1 MNKKPY
7 NACKKC
13 GYHSVVTQSCQGEY
27 TIRCARNCG
36 SATTRSKNLEMARKL
51 WNKENE

>member
-1 MNKKPY
+1 MDKKPY

-13 GYHSVVTQSCQGEY
+13 GYHGVVANYKGEY
-27 TIRCARNCG
+27 IIRCFRNCG
-36 SATTRSKNLEMARKL
+36 SATVKNKNLELARRM